1 MFGLM
6 IVLVAAGI
14 ALLVGAP
21 VIARLVVGRDGDRV
35 GLTRIIQVV
44 AVVLLV
50 AALFLRPHSDETAA
64 FPPPPDLP
72 PENAGQR

>member
-1 MFGLM
+1 VYGLM
-6 IVLVAAGI
+6 IVLVVAGL

-21 VIARLVVGRDGDRV
+21 FIARLVVGGRGDRV

-64 FPPPPDLP
+64 FPPPPDTP
-72 PENAGQR
+72 ARDAR

>member
-1 MFGLM
+1 M
-6 IVLVAAGI
+6 IALVAAGL

-21 VIARLVVGRDGDRV
+21 FIARLVVGGRADRV

-50 AALFLRPHSDETAA
+50 AALFFRPHSDETAS
-64 FPPPPDLP
+64 FPPPPDTP
-72 PENAGQR
+72 ARDAP